1 MRRAPG
7 VPRSVRRMSEDW
19 RVELDIEGHG
29 GPRRVLDSAR
39 EHTLAR
45 EARQRLGERFSV
57 SLDRDRLFAY
67 TAAREDAE
75 QAARELPPPPATH
88 SLTADAVVTRWH
100 PVEERWESPDV
111 PLPATAQEAAS
122 ERARLDA
129 TEDAE
134 SAAWGYAKWEVR
146 VELPARADAAALAQ
160 RLEAEGHGVLSRA
173 RRVVGGAADED
184 EAVALAD
191 RLRSELPADA
201 TVTAG
206 GSEAYAWAE
215 MHRFS
220 WLGGLGG

>member
-1 MRRAPG
+1 MRRVAG
-7 VPRSVRRMSEDW
+7 ARHSVRSMSEDW

-29 GPRRVLDSAR
+29 GPRRVLDAAH
-39 EHTLAR
+39 EHKLAR
-45 EARQRLGERFSV
+45 EARRRLGERFSV
-57 SLDRDRLFAY
+57 SVDRDRLFAY

-75 QAARELPPPPATH
+75 EAARELATLAAAH
-88 SLTADAVVTRWH
+88 SLTADAVITRWH

-111 PLPATAQEAAS
+111 PLPATEQETAA

-134 SAAWGYAKWEVR
+134 SEAWGYAKWEVR
-146 VELPARADAAALAQ
+146 VELPAHADAAALAQ
-160 RLEAEGHGVLSRA
+160 RLQADGHGVLRRS
-173 RRVVGGAADED
+173 RRVVVGAADED

-191 RLRSELPADA
+191 RLRSELPAEA